1 MLDYVKSI
9 LSKVS
14 FDKKLFEKELVK
26 AIALL
31 VENELRSFKEWC
43 YKNFSNN
50 HADILSKHLVHI

>member
-14 FDKKLFEKELVK
+14 FDKRLFEKELGK

-31 VENELRSFKEWC
+31 VEQELNLLKEWC
-43 YKNFSNN
+43 YRNFS
-50 HADILSKHLVHI
+50 HRYRDILNKHFQTI

>member
-14 FDKKLFEKELVK
+14 FDKRLFEKELVK

-31 VENELRSFKEWC
+31 VEKELYTLKDWC
-43 YKNFSNN
+43 YRHFGSKYNDVLNKHFST
-50 HADILSKHLVHI
+50 V

>member
-14 FDKKLFEKELVK
+14 FDKRLFEKELVK

-31 VENELRSFKEWC
+31 VEKELHSLKDWC
-43 YKNFSNN
+43 YRNFGSEYDDVLN
-50 HADILSKHLVHI
+50 KHFTSI

>member
-14 FDKKLFEKELVK
+14 FDKRLFEKELIK

-31 VENELRSFKEWC
+31 VEKELYSLKDWC
-43 YKNFSNN
+43 YRNFS
-50 HADILSKHLVHI
+50 SKYNDVLNKHFSGI

>member
-14 FDKKLFEKELVK
+14 FDKRLFEKELIK

-31 VENELRSFKEWC
+31 VEKELYSLKDWC
-43 YKNFSNN
+43 YRNLSSKYNDVLNKHFSG
-50 HADILSKHLVHI
+50 I

>member
-31 VENELRSFKEWC
+31 LEKELQTLKDWC
-43 YKNFSNN
+43 YREFGIKYRP
-50 HADILSKHLVHI
+50 ILNKHFATI